1 MLIFRY
7 FQTSPMQFFYC
18 VYQRT
23 QVLTRKRIKKRTK
36 TGSKRSPPAKRMRM
50 DTKAPAT
57 ANNNISSPW
66 KSPGRETAES
76 AEMSRLTSTR
86 PEPAASRQ
94 QQEANTRTTPPNN
107 QPSTKLKI
115 SLSRG
120 SVEDGSVGKGGK
132 KSPVVTASISRSSSS
147 STLAAPPAAKA
158 GDAKSKYTTSSANTK
173 TVSQPS
179 KQPMAKAT
187 LSVAQ
192 TAPTLSPASSMSSLS
207 NRKVSSAT
215 TSSKTPSP
223 KPAPVANPTAKPVQ
237 TSVPN
242 SSTNKPSASQLSQA
256 AKPTSVSKASAAKSV
271 APPVKSSPAAAA
283 PKLTSI
289 LKNGGSNSPVPQGI
303 LKNGNSTPTASVKTA
318 PAAAANPKPVVGKVT
333 TNNSVTT
340 TANTTVT
347 TPAKPISTP
356 TTKSVTISNNVTVST
371 ANNSVS
377 KPVTPTVSKPVTT
390 VNNTP
395 TAPNNAMKVQDSN
408 KTPTTRPTPPL
419 KPILKHPT
427 PEQKRQLEQPLPKIS
442 MLTPASKGEKPSS
455 PSPAMPK
462 SILKASTESKTTS
475 LKPASKK
482 KEVVEISV
490 EVSASDVKKVLEKK
504 KAEKDHMRLGLA
516 NSTPVTSTG
525 VEEKLYS
532 NYSIVDQIKK
542 AGSSALARHQTEQ
555 RAASMMDFTR
565 GGDALSS
572 VPKVP
577 PTIQG
582 LQPTLKPIVP
592 PAVTCHTSTSVTE
605 STALSSI
612 VQSLANKQQKQLQ
625 ENGTAGKDSLQT
637 SGTPSN
643 NNNNGSKVEGKSLA
657 TMLSC
662 KSDTALSNQLPVNT
676 SIRAINKDG
685 SSVNSFEATNKQ
697 NFNFYKSNMAAA
709 NSKPMVG
716 SGSLSDAVK
725 NAESLAKNIPAGT
738 TVTVKTVDNNKMSG
752 KTSPAVSN
760 ESSSPKPRSPKTTI
774 NNKVSMSVSSNSTMA
789 RPTMSMV
796 NPFSNASNLV
806 ASSPQSQS
814 MLMSQF
820 HNSLG
825 AMALHHNL
833 LNFSNPVAA
842 LAAAQMDAAMRAVA
856 AQQAVV
862 SSLPSSV
869 VSSLANPVTTLNFT
883 NPTLSS
889 SVSVADDISARFGLK
904 IPTPPSR
911 TSSPAV
917 SGFGTSR
924 LQVKVNSDSPR
935 NSGSPNNGSTEKSD
949 NANSVSNVKAIHS
962 MPAILPFPTVK
973 KAQAIPKSLSQ
984 QNRPSPTSQPSSP
997 LTSQPMSTLPSS
1009 MSMFRSVTPAQM
1021 AQVNSLK
1028 KLAAD
1033 LNTVHQKTLKGD
1045 NNILNPLKKPSSD
1058 GKKLGLEA
1066 GINNKEGVTSS

>member
-1 MLIFRY
+1 
-7 FQTSPMQFFYC
+7 MQFFYC

-23 QVLTRKRIKKRTK
+23 QVLARKRIKKRTK

-50 DTKAPAT
+50 DTKTPAT
-57 ANNNISSPW
+57 ANNGAGSPW

-76 AEMSRLTSTR
+76 AEMSRLTSAR
-86 PEPAASRQ
+86 PEPASR
-94 QQEANTRTTPPNN
+94 QQEANKPIPLN
-107 QPSTKLKI
+107 QPTTKLKI

-120 SVEDGSVGKGGK
+120 SVEDGSAGKGGK
-132 KSPVVTASISRSSSS
+132 KSPVTASISRSSSS
-147 STLAAPPAAKA
+147 SSLAQTTAAKA
-158 GDAKSKYTTSSANTK
+158 EAKPKYTTSASTK
-173 TVSQPS
+173 AASQPS
-179 KQPMAKAT
+179 KHPAAKST
-187 LSVAQ
+187 VSFAQ
-192 TAPTLSPASSMSSLS
+192 TTPTPSPASSLSNLS

-223 KPAPVANPTAKPVQ
+223 KPASVTNPMAKPVQ

-242 SSTNKPSASQLSQA
+242 ISATSKPSASQTTQA
-256 AKPTSVSKASAAKSV
+256 AKPTSVSKASVTKSV
-271 APPVKSSPAAAA
+271 AAPVKSAPAAA
-283 PKLTSI
+283 PKLTGI
-289 LKNGGSNSPVPQGI
+289 LKNSGSNSPLQQGI
-303 LKNGNSTPTASVKTA
+303 LKNGNNTPIATVKTA
-318 PAAAANPKPVVGKVT
+318 TAVANPKPAVSKVS
-333 TNNSVTT
+333 TNSSVTT
-340 TANTTVT
+340 TAYTTVT
-347 TPAKPISTP
+347 TPAKPIPTP
-356 TTKSVTISNNVTVST
+356 TNKSVTISNNVTVST
-371 ANNSVS
+371 AKNSVTTAS
-377 KPVTPTVSKPVTT
+377 KPVTPTVSKPVTAVYNT
-390 VNNTP
+390 VTP
-395 TAPNNAMKVQDSN
+395 PAPNNTMKVQDSN

-427 PEQKRQLEQPLPKIS
+427 PEQKKQLEQPLPKMS
-442 MLTPASKGEKPSS
+442 MITPASKGEKPSFPS
-455 PSPAMPK
+455 PSMPK
-462 SILKASTESKTTS
+462 SILKTSTESKTNS
-475 LKPASKK
+475 LKPTSKK

-516 NSTPVTSTG
+516 NSTPVSSSG

-582 LQPTLKPIVP
+582 LQPTPKPSVP
-592 PAVTCHTSTSVTE
+592 PVATCHTNTSATE
-605 STALSSI
+605 STALSTI
-612 VQSLANKQQKQLQ
+612 VQNLANKQQKQMQ
-625 ENGTAGKDSLQT
+625 ENGSAGKDNLPT
-637 SGTPSN
+637 GGTPSN
-643 NNNNGSKVEGKSLA
+643 NNNNGSKVEGKTLA

-662 KSDTALSNQLPVNT
+662 KGDAALTNQLPVNT
-676 SIRAINKDG
+676 SIRALNKDG

-697 NFNFYKSNMAAA
+697 NFNFYKSNMTD
-709 NSKPMVG
+709 NSKPMGG

-752 KTSPAVSN
+752 KTSPAVST
-760 ESSSPKPRSPKTTI
+760 SPKPRSPKTTM
-774 NNKVSMSVSSNSTMA
+774 NNKVSLSVSNNATLA
-789 RPTMSMV
+789 RPTMSIV
-796 NPFSNASNLV
+796 NPFTNASNLV
-806 ASSPQSQS
+806 ASSPQSQPA

-833 LNFSNPVAA
+833 LNFNNPVAA

-856 AQQAVV
+856 AQQAVA

-889 SVSVADDISARFGLK
+889 SVSVADDMSARFGLK

-935 NSGSPNNGSTEKSD
+935 NSGSPNNISAEKSD
-949 NANSVSNVKAIHS
+949 IPNSVSNVKAIHN

-973 KAQAIPKSLSQ
+973 KAQVIPKSMNQ
-984 QNRPSPTSQPSSP
+984 QNRRSPTSHPSSP
-997 LTSQPMSTLPSS
+997 LTSLNSSQPMSTLPSS
-1009 MSMFRSVTPAQM
+1009 MGMFRSVTPAQM

-1045 NNILNPLKKPSSD
+1045 NNILNPLKKPSD
-1058 GKKLGLEA
+1058 GKKLGLDA
-1066 GINNKEGVTSS
+1066 GVNNKEGVTSS